1 MIKFKKFLKNKQNT
15 GNNQVASHFVDKY
28 GEIGKLVREAR
39 LRKGISIKDL
49 SDMSKIPESTINAI
63 ENNIKSL
70 RPKYPFIRS
79 ILLKLE
85 EYLSL
90 SENSLTELTGKEK
103 DYSRK
108 DKKNYLIR
116 EFDFLNSWQGSLIYF
131 LGLLLLLFTLNKYFI
146 SEIRVIEFKI
156 INNEF
161 LKK

>member
-1 MIKFKKFLKNKQNT
+1 
-15 GNNQVASHFVDKY
+15 
-28 GEIGKLVREAR
+28 
-39 LRKGISIKDL
+39 
-49 SDMSKIPESTINAI
+49 MSKIPESTINAI

-103 DYSRK
+103 DSSRK

-116 EFDFLNSWQGSLIYF
+116 KFDFLNSWQGSLIYF